1 MDRSKIITLYHTIKY
16 LKSVQVYYRLYYLLR
31 NRFIKKSYSNKGI
44 DRTKDLI
51 WSDEIFNNKSYLGAK
66 DFEFLNI
73 LKRFENKIN
82 WNYSQFGKLWTYN
95 LNYFDFLNQKEISVD
110 DGLELIKNYIRQD
123 SDLIDGKEPYVISL
137 RGINWV
143 KFLSKNTIKD
153 KIIDE
158 TLYYHYQILLDNLEY
173 HLLGNHLLEN
183 GFSLLFGGYYFN
195 DERLLNTARKILK
208 SELEEQILKDGAHYE
223 LSPMYHQILLGRLLD
238 CIQLVRCNDKID
250 NKKLLGFLEE
260 KACVMLSWLSNLT
273 YKNGNIPLLNDS
285 SIGIAPTSK
294 ELFSY
299 AKSLHLNWRKI
310 KLFDSGY
317 RKFQSHI
324 FEVAIDVG
332 NIQPSYQPGHSHS
345 DTFSFEL
352 YAQNIP
358 IIVDP
363 GVSTYEKND
372 RRQRERGTYYHNT
385 VQIGNLEQTQVW
397 GGFRVAK
404 RAKVFGVIEDENKVL
419 AKHDGY
425 KNKGV
430 IHSRQ
435 FHLDRNT
442 FSIKDSLE
450 GKSSLDKKMILHFHP
465 DVNIS
470 EISKSEFQLNN
481 LILNL
486 TGEYDKVVIQD
497 YEFSMGFN
505 KTRKG
510 KKIVVFFNEEL
521 ETRITEM
528 QL

>member
-1 MDRSKIITLYHTIKY
+1 MDRSKIITLYDTIKY
-16 LKSVQVYYRLYYLLR
+16 LKPVQVYYRLYYLLR
-31 NRFIKKSYSNKGI
+31 NRFYKKSYSNKEI
-44 DRTKDLI
+44 DRVIDLL
-51 WSDEIFNNKSYLGAK
+51 WSDEVFNNTSYLGANK
-66 DFEFLNI
+66 FEFLNI
-73 LKRFENKIN
+73 PVSFNKKIN
-82 WNYSQFGKLWTYN
+82 WNYSEFGKLWTYN
-95 LNYFDFLNQKEISVD
+95 LNYFDFLNQKNISVD
-110 DGLELIKNYIRQD
+110 SCLELIKDYINQD
-123 SDLIDGKEPYVISL
+123 STLLDGKEPYVISL

-153 KIIDE
+153 KIIDG
-158 TLYYHYQILLDNLEY
+158 TLYHHYEILLDNLEY

-183 GFSLLFGGYYFN
+183 GFSLLFGGYYFQ
-195 DERLLNTARKILK
+195 DEKLLDTARKILK
-208 SELEEQILKDGAHYE
+208 SELEEQILKDGGHYE

-238 CIQLVRCNDKID
+238 CIQLMRRNEQINDR
-250 NKKLLGFLEE
+250 NLLSFLEE
-260 KACVMLSWLSNLT
+260 KASSMLSWLNNLT

-285 SIGIAPTSK
+285 STGIAPASK

-299 AKSLHLNWRKI
+299 AKSLHLNWKNI
-310 KLFDSGY
+310 KLSDSGY
-317 RKFQSHI
+317 RNFKSDI
-324 FEVAIDVG
+324 FEVVIDVG
-332 NIQPSYQPGHSHS
+332 DIQPSYQPGHAHS

-363 GVSTYEKND
+363 GVSTYEKNE
-372 RRQRERGTYYHNT
+372 RRQKERGTHYHNT
-385 VQIGNLEQTQVW
+385 VQLGNLEQTQVW

-425 KNKGV
+425 KNRGV

-465 DVNIS
+465 DVKIN
-470 EISKSEFQLNN
+470 EISKSQFQLNN

-486 TGEYDKVVIQD
+486 RGQYDKVVIQD

-510 KKIVVFFNEEL
+510 KKIMVFFNREL
-521 ETRITEM
+521 ETRITEI
-528 QL
+528 